1 MASDPSTVE
10 CIVDQMSRDGAA
22 RARSMVGEHGVCVGD
37 RFVGVMS
44 NDRLYLK
51 ITDPGRALLPD
62 AGEGAPCDGA
72 RPHLMVPGD
81 VIEDADRLEALARAT
96 ADALPAP
103 KPKRAKRS

>member
-1 MASDPSTVE
+1 MDIGLFIFGLVQA
-10 CIVDQMSRDGAA
+10 
-22 RARSMVGEHGVCVGD
+22 GVA
-37 RFVGVMS
+37 FLLA
-44 NDRLYLK
+44 N
-51 ITDPGRALLPD
+51 GRALLPD

-96 ADALPAP
+96 ADALPTP